1 MERRKRLLAEVQKLG
16 LDGVLISS
24 PENIF
29 YATGLSPHQLTVS
42 RCPSFA
48 SALFRADDAAGML
61 CTMDY
66 EAPALALRAQ
76 DVEIVPYATWVGVKS
91 EQEWREKRDAPGG
104 ALPGADE
111 TLKGMFKKLRLSAG
125 RVGAELQFLPAAAF
139 DALRRLLPDVEWTDV
154 SDAFLRARAVKT
166 PAEIAIY
173 RRLTEVCDS
182 ALLEMSHSIAVGARE
197 SDLIRIYRKACIAD
211 DIFPSAWSM
220 LGAGPN
226 SSMLTLPSDR
236 RIEDGDALRFDG
248 GCEAG
253 FAFYKTDFSRGW
265 LIGHVDPAL
274 TEMKKVLVDA
284 QREMIARLRPGMA
297 FSDLFHTGYDYVKRY
312 LPNYRRGH
320 QGHSISL
327 GPQTADAPLVAPSQE
342 GEVQPGMVLAIEIP
356 FYIRGYNG
364 FNIEDMVLVGE
375 SSAEVLTHRT
385 PHYLDSERR

>member
-1 MERRKRLLAEVQKLG
+1 MERRQRLLAEIQKFG

-42 RCPSFA
+42 RRPGFA
-48 SALFRADDAAGML
+48 SALFRADDAAGTL

-66 EAPALALRAQ
+66 EAPALASRAQ
-76 DVEIVPYATWVGVKS
+76 GVEIVPYATWVGVKS
-91 EQEWREKRDAPGG
+91 EREWRNKRDTPGDV
-104 ALPGADE
+104 LPSADE
-111 TLKGMFKKLRLSAG
+111 ALKGMFEKLKLGAG

-139 DALRRLLPDVEWTDV
+139 DALRRLLPNVEWTDA

-166 PAEIAIY
+166 PAEIALY

-182 ALLEMSHSIAVGARE
+182 ALLEMSQSVAVGARE
-197 SDLIRIYRKACIAD
+197 SDLIRIYHKACIAD
-211 DIFPSAWSM
+211 DIYPSSWSM

-226 SSMLTLPSDR
+226 ASMLTLPTER
-236 RIEDGDALRFDG
+236 RVADGDALRFDG

-253 FAFYKTDFSRGW
+253 FAFYKTDFSRSW
-265 LIGHVDPAL
+265 LIGRADPAL

-297 FSDLFHTGYDYVKRY
+297 FKDLFHIGYDYVKRY

-327 GPQTADAPLVAPSQE
+327 GPQTADAPFVAPDQE
-342 GEVQPGMVLAIEIP
+342 GEVRPGMMLAIEVP

-375 SSAEVLTHRT
+375 SSAEVLTYRT
-385 PHYLDSERR
+385 PHYLETERR